1 MDFFRADLGGP
12 AERDRNGQNDSYPTS
27 SSRNKEST
35 ATMGSASQR
44 SAHLSPMELH
54 KWDSRGSIGRVVTRG
69 RSDARSEISSPVKPS
84 ATKANPTRT
93 RGQTTNS
100 SKKTAARTAN
110 TTNSPAPN
118 RRESTTATMA
128 QLIRRTA
135 AATNPK
141 NVTVI
146 DNKAI
151 SPKPTLFRLIGKS
164 PNRSRRNSFTSP
176 GLTLAWP
183 THNGAVVQLARP
195 SLTLRD
201 YVMRLPTTLTLPS
214 TTS

>member
-1 MDFFRADLGGP
+1 
-12 AERDRNGQNDSYPTS
+12 
-27 SSRNKEST
+27 
-35 ATMGSASQR
+35 
-44 SAHLSPMELH
+44 
-54 KWDSRGSIGRVVTRG
+54 
-69 RSDARSEISSPVKPS
+69 
-84 ATKANPTRT
+84 
-93 RGQTTNS
+93 
-100 SKKTAARTAN
+100 
-110 TTNSPAPN
+110 
-118 RRESTTATMA
+118 MA

-183 THNGAVVQLARP
+183 TRNGAVVQLVRAAA
-195 SLTLRD
+195 TLRD
-201 YVMRLPTTLTLPS
+201 YMMRLPTTLTLPT
-214 TTS
+214 TTSQTKRDPARNSMLMISQSALTSRHRPYPHCAQDGWWEGQVSSRVSQQNFRIYDF

>member
-1 MDFFRADLGGP
+1 
-12 AERDRNGQNDSYPTS
+12 
-27 SSRNKEST
+27 
-35 ATMGSASQR
+35 
-44 SAHLSPMELH
+44 
-54 KWDSRGSIGRVVTRG
+54 
-69 RSDARSEISSPVKPS
+69 
-84 ATKANPTRT
+84 
-93 RGQTTNS
+93 
-100 SKKTAARTAN
+100 
-110 TTNSPAPN
+110 
-118 RRESTTATMA
+118 MA

-214 TTS
+214 TTSQTKRDTARNSRLMISQSTLTSRHRPHPCLAQNFRREGQLSSRVLSKTFAFIIFRSRAEGIPVTSNSI